1 MRIPNT
7 SNAARR
13 GQPRRRVIPLW
24 RSRRMLAAAAA
35 LMVFASAGG
44 GWWLWQS
51 GWAARTAER
60 LKWTLIAA
68 SVEMNFTVQE
78 VLVVGRRET
87 SKADLL
93 AAVGVARGA
102 PILAF
107 DLGAARRRVE
117 ALPWISRASVER
129 ILPDTVLLRV
139 VERRPLALWQ
149 NRGRFALIDDEGAV
163 ILKQG
168 LERFSDLPLVVGED
182 APAHAADI
190 LQILKTQPQMMLRVK
205 AAVRVGGRRW
215 NVRLDNGIDV
225 RLPEEN
231 AASAWARL
239 AEYQRTHRVLAPEV
253 RVLDLRLPG
262 RLILR
267 KSPWPGR
274 SGAASGRE
282 T

>member
-24 RSRRMLAAAAA
+24 RSRGMLAAAAA

-78 VLVVGRRET
+78 VLVVGRWET

>member
-13 GQPRRRVIPLW
+13 GQPRRRVTPRW
-24 RSRRMLAAAAA
+24 RSRATLATAAA
-35 LMVFASAGG
+35 LIVVAGAGG
-44 GWWLWQS
+44 GWWLWQG
-51 GWAARTAER
+51 GWAERAAER
-60 LKWTLIAA
+60 LKGALIAA
-68 SVEMNFTVQE
+68 SVDLNLTVQE
-78 VLVVGRRET
+78 VLVIGRRET

-93 AAVGVARGA
+93 AAVALTRGD

-107 DLGAARRRVE
+107 DLRAARRRVE
-117 ALPWISRASVER
+117 ALPWISTASVER

-149 NRGRFALIDDEGAV
+149 NRGRFALIDAQGAV

-190 LQILKTQPQMMLRVK
+190 LQVLKTQPQLVPRVK
-205 AAVRVGGRRW
+205 AAVRVGKRRW
-215 NVRLDNGIDV
+215 NVRLHNGIDV
-225 RLPEEN
+225 RLPEED
-231 AASAWARL
+231 AVSAWARL

-267 KSPWPGR
+267 RTPWPAR
-274 SGAASGRE
+274 ARAASGRE

>member
-7 SNAARR
+7 SNATRR
-13 GQPRRRVIPLW
+13 GQPRRRVTPMW
-24 RSRRMLAAAAA
+24 RSRATLATAAA
-35 LMVFASAGG
+35 LIVVAGAGG
-44 GWWLWQS
+44 GWWLWQG
-51 GWAARTAER
+51 GWAERAAER
-60 LKWTLIAA
+60 LKGALIAA
-68 SVEMNFTVQE
+68 SADLNLTVQE
-78 VLVVGRRET
+78 VLVIGRRET

-93 AAVGVARGA
+93 AAVALTRGD

-107 DLGAARRRVE
+107 DLRAARRRVE
-117 ALPWISRASVER
+117 ALPWISTASVER

-149 NRGRFALIDDEGAV
+149 NRGRFALIDDQGAV

-190 LQILKTQPQMMLRVK
+190 LQVLKTQPQLVPRVK
-205 AAVRVGGRRW
+205 AAVRVGNRRW
-215 NVRLDNGIDV
+215 NVRLHNGIDV
-225 RLPEEN
+225 RLPEED
-231 AASAWARL
+231 AVSAWARL

-267 KSPWPGR
+267 RSPRPAR
-274 SGAASGRE
+274 ARAASGRE

>member
-1 MRIPNT
+1 MRSPNT

-13 GQPRRRVIPLW
+13 GQPRRRVTPLW
-24 RSRRMLAAAAA
+24 RSRATLAAAAA
-35 LMVFASAGG
+35 LIVVAGAGG
-44 GWWLWQS
+44 GWWLWQG
-51 GWAARTAER
+51 GWAERAAGR
-60 LKWTLIAA
+60 LKGALIAA
-68 SVEMNFTVQE
+68 SVDLNLTVQE
-78 VLVVGRRET
+78 VLVIGRRET

-93 AAVGVARGA
+93 AAVALTRGD

-107 DLGAARRRVE
+107 DLRAARRRVE
-117 ALPWISRASVER
+117 ALPWISTASVER

-149 NRGRFALIDDEGAV
+149 NRGRFALIDDQGAV

-190 LQILKTQPQMMLRVK
+190 LQVLKTQPQLVPRVK
-205 AAVRVGGRRW
+205 AAVRVGKRRW
-215 NVRLDNGIDV
+215 NVRLHDGIDV
-225 RLPEEN
+225 RLPEED
-231 AASAWARL
+231 AVSAWARL

-267 KSPWPGR
+267 RSPWPAR
-274 SGAASGRE
+274 ARAASGRE

>member
-24 RSRRMLAAAAA
+24 RSRGMLAAAAA

-60 LKWTLIAA
+60 LKWTLVAA
-68 SVEMNFTVQE
+68 SVEINFTVQE

-215 NVRLDNGIDV
+215 NVRLHNGIDV

-267 KSPWPGR
+267 KSPRLGR